1 MAVEFLSPM
10 RLATYKKEVLGP
22 NWVGKRF
29 SDGSSARGWEF
40 PVVTGVD
47 VDNWNTVWN
56 SEFEDNLELLPVRE

>member
-1 MAVEFLSPM
+1 MG
-10 RLATYKKEVLGP
+10 LATYKKEVLGP

-29 SDGSSARGWEF
+29 SDGSSARGWGF

-56 SEFEDNLELLPVRE
+56 SELEDNLELLPMRE